1 MLNLIATT
9 ERNQYAIITINRAP
23 QMNLLSQA
31 VFAELTATLTRL
43 RTNRHLR
50 AIVLTG
56 ANGIF
61 SVGADLN
68 EVAQLDPVTAF
79 EFSRRGQAT
88 LKRLSSASTARV
100 VTIAA
105 IDGYCLGGGLDLALA
120 CELRFASPRSTFAHP
135 GAKRGIITGWGG
147 TIRLPR
153 LVGRTTA
160 LQLFLTGD
168 RIDAAEA
175 LRIGLVHEL
184 CDNVLARACMYA
196 ESLPA
201 IS

>member
-23 QMNLLSQA
+23 QMNSLSQA
-31 VFAELTATLTRL
+31 VFAKLTATLTRL
-43 RTNRHLR
+43 RTDRHLR

-68 EVAQLDPVTAF
+68 EVALLDPVTAF

-88 LKRLSSASTARV
+88 LKLLSSASTHKV

-184 CDNVLARACMYA
+184 CDNVLERACMYA